1 MWPGPRPLTPLP
13 VAPTLPQQQ
22 QALLVQQA
30 QAQAL
35 LAQQA
40 QALLAQ
46 QAQAHALQAAQAQA
60 LQQAQAAQAQVAQGQ
75 MVYFPWAPGVQAPAI
90 SPAGWDQQSLA
101 SAFGTVS
108 LNQPPTT
115 DWFFDSGATS
125 HMTSDS
131 SNLTHNFIS
140 RYPSSIVVG
149 NGSLLPVTSTGTAT
163 LPGPFSLNNVLVSPS
178 LIKNLISVRQFTS
191 DNNCSVEFDPAGC
204 SVKDLASW
212 RVLVSKIFFL

>member
-1 MWPGPRPLTPLP
+1 
-13 VAPTLPQQQ
+13 
-22 QALLVQQA
+22 
-30 QAQAL
+30 L

-40 QALLAQ
+40 QAR
-46 QAQAHALQAAQAQA
+46 ALQAAQAQA
-60 LQQAQAAQAQVAQGQ
+60 LQQAQAAQAQAAQGQ
-75 MVYFPWAPGVQAPAI
+75 MAYFPWAPGVQAPAI

-149 NGSLLPVTSTGTAT
+149 NSSLLPVTSTGTAT

-178 LIKNLISVRQFTS
+178 LIKNLIYVRQFTS

-204 SVKDLASW
+204 SVKDLASR
-212 RVLVSKIFFL
+212 RVLVSKIHFFYKEIGNAVIRCSLYCFKGFLLI

>member
-1 MWPGPRPLTPLP
+1 M
-13 VAPTLPQQQ
+13 A
-22 QALLVQQA
+22 
-30 QAQAL
+30 
-35 LAQQA
+35 
-40 QALLAQ
+40 
-46 QAQAHALQAAQAQA
+46 
-60 LQQAQAAQAQVAQGQ
+60 
-75 MVYFPWAPGVQAPAI
+75 YFPRAPGVQAPAV

-101 SAFGTVS
+101 FAFNTIS

-163 LPGPFSLNNVLVSPS
+163 LPGSFSLNNVL
-178 LIKNLISVRQFTS
+178 T
-191 DNNCSVEFDPAGC
+191 
-204 SVKDLASW
+204 
-212 RVLVSKIFFL
+212 